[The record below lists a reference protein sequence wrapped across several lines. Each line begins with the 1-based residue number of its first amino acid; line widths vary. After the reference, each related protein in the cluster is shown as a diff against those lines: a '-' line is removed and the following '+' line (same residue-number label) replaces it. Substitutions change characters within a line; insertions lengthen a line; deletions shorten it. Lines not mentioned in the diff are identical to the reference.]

1 MDNALVREFPPQ
13 TLDKVDR
20 LLDLLAELSEHP
32 LLKDKLALHGGTAIN
47 LFMLNIP
54 RLSVDIH
61 EQIPPEA
68 HRADARVSLIMKLIT
83 DTMLIQSEVMGWLK
97 PMVMKTHATI
107 GQRMIRGLRRSRPE
121 KWCKWGSAPV

>member
-61 EQIPPEA
+61 EQIPLRPIEQM
-68 HRADARVSLIMKLIT
+68 RA
-83 DTMLIQSEVMGWLK
+83 
-97 PMVMKTHATI
+97 
-107 GQRMIRGLRRSRPE
+107 
-121 KWCKWGSAPV
+121 

>member
-1 MDNALVREFPPQ
+1 MPCPARKQVRSR
-13 TLDKVDR
+13 TLPSG

-61 EQIPPEA
+61 EQIPLRPIEQM
-68 HRADARVSLIMKLIT
+68 RA
-83 DTMLIQSEVMGWLK
+83 
-97 PMVMKTHATI
+97 
-107 GQRMIRGLRRSRPE
+107 
-121 KWCKWGSAPV
+121 